1 MGSTHHTA
9 YHVNLQAYIKVTHV
23 CPCLDGPRAARQR
36 HWLRRSENV
45 RLRHLRPLQMQRTL
59 QPYRRRHH
67 RGSCGPLPAPTTR
80 PMLRTINTRAT
91 CSRPAQATTPSPLQ
105 EDTPSPRARTTASN
119 SRTRTRTPTE
129 AVNTASGSSPTASS
143 TPPRTPHRPFPHTH
157 QRQLATPTLAMAPS
171 LLPPVRLLR
180 LLARRVKP
188 ASTTSPR
195 TGPVTMPSK
204 AAGLSCPTR
213 LDVHE
218 TTTS

>member
-1 MGSTHHTA
+1 MGITQHIMSISKHTSRSPMSA
-9 YHVNLQAYIKVTHV
+9 PALTALVLLGSVIGSAEARTCGYDIYGRYRCRGLYNRTV
-23 CPCLDGPRAARQR
+23 AARERRTR
-36 HWLRRSENV
+36 H
-45 RLRHLRPLQMQRTL
+45 T
-59 QPYRRRHH
+59 
-67 RGSCGPLPAPTTR
+67 PTTR
-80 PMLRTINTRAT
+80 PTLRTINTRGT

-157 QRQLATPTLAMAPS
+157 QRQLTTPTLAMAPS

-195 TGPVTMPSK
+195 TGPVTMPSN
-204 AAGLSCPTR
+204 AAGLSRPTR
-213 LDVHE
+213 L
-218 TTTS
+218 